1 MAANT
6 LLDRL
11 VGLAMLIFASTIF
24 LYYTIWTLLMV
35 TETPL
40 RSTVESSAMLTLCLL
55 QPFVDDSHPVQAL
68 FPPRV
73 WAIRIP
79 VILLLVGGAVVG
91 SFLSVVMIRSNRK
104 KALKAKQK
112 AAAAKSK

>member
-1 MAANT
+1 M
-6 LLDRL
+6 LDRL
-11 VGLAMLIFASTIF
+11 VGLSMLVAASTVF
-24 LYYTIWTLLMV
+24 LYYTVWTLFM
-35 TETPL
+35 
-40 RSTVESSAMLTLCLL
+40 
-55 QPFVDDSHPVQAL
+55 PFVDEDHALHSL

-79 VILLLVGGAVVG
+79 VILIILGTTVVG

-112 AAAAKSK
+112 KAT